1 MQDLIKALIEKAVHS
16 GPSILLALVTLVIGF
31 KISSSIGKLVFKIME
46 ANKMDATIRS
56 FASSMVSIGIKIFV
70 IISAA
75 ATLGIETTSFAAALG
90 GAFLAIGVALQGTIG
105 HIASGFMILIFRP
118 FKVGDTIVAQG
129 FTGKVREIQ
138 LFSTILT
145 TADNQT
151 VIIPNGALSSGTT
164 QNVTFQDKRRVDLSF
179 TVNGMGFDESKQR
192 FLDILKANPLILQEG
207 TDVVVTAI
215 TGGSVT
221 FALRAWTATSN
232 YDAVQAYIL
241 ENVKKA
247 AEKGTLAI

>member
-1 MQDLIKALIEKAVHS
+1 MQELIKALIEKAVHS
-16 GPSILLALVTLVIGF
+16 GPSILLALVTLIVGF
-31 KISSSIGKLVFKIME
+31 KISSAVGKVIFKIME

-56 FASSMVSIGIKIFV
+56 FASSMVSMGIKIFV

-164 QNVTFQDKRRVDLSF
+164 QNITFQEKRRVDLSF
-179 TVNGMGFDESKQR
+179 TVSGMTFDEAKQR
-192 FLDILKANPLILQEG
+192 FFDIIKANPLILQDG
-207 TDVVVTAI
+207 SDIVVTAI
-215 TGGSVT
+215 TGGSIT
-221 FALRAWTATSN
+221 FAVRAWTATPN
-232 YDAVQAYIL
+232 YDAVHAYIL

-247 AEKGTLAI
+247 AEKGTLAL